1 MINLKIGDKV
11 AIIAPC
17 GQIGSVDKIKPAI
30 EYLQS
35 LGLQPQLG
43 KHTLDVYRYMAG
55 DDKNR
60 AADLNQAFADS
71 EIKAVFCA
79 RAAAGGSRI
88 LPYIDYET
96 VARNPKPFIGFC
108 DNVALMLALHKKS
121 NLISYNG
128 FVMYND
134 FKDGPLDALIK
145 NDLEKLLFGKATD
158 FKSGTTIHGGTAKG
172 KLLCCNLSV
181 LLRLAGTP
189 YFPDLRD
196 KILLIEDIHERLHK
210 IDLMLQQLKQQP
222 TFEKLRGLIF
232 GQFTD
237 CQGDEEDGTLDDCFA
252 DFLKG
257 LNLPVVKD
265 FCFGH
270 QKSRHVLPFG
280 AEVLFDADNCRLEIL
295 SY

>member
-145 NDLEKLLFGKATD
+145 DDLEKLLFGKVSD
-158 FKSGTTIHGGTAKG
+158 FKSGTTVNGGVVSG
-172 KLLCCNLSV
+172 KLICCNLSV